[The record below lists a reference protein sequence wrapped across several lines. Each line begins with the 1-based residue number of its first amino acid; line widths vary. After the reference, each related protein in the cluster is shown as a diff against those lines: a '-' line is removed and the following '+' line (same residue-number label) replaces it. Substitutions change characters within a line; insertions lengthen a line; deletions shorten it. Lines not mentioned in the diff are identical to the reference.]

1 MLGTVTTALSLLSEA
16 FAVGPGIISAAAN
29 FWPKVQ
35 SVIGVANGTITGPAA
50 DAAIAALQAD
60 VEAHQ
65 AHIDTEDDKLVAKGL

>member
-1 MLGTVTTALSLLSEA
+1 MLGTVATALTLLSQA
-16 FAVGPGIISAAAN
+16 FSVGPGIISAVTN

-35 SVIGVANGTITGPAA
+35 SVIGVANGTVTGAAA

-65 AHIDTEDDKLVAKGL
+65 THIDAEDDKLVAQGL